1 MLMEGSF
8 AIAAPID
15 RVWAAFFDVPTMMQ
29 WVPGVVAARQV
40 DERHYEITLE
50 QRVAFLTAR
59 FDARLQLQEVRP
71 PESVSFVLEGKDGRI
86 ASSIKV
92 GTTISLR
99 DTWTGQTEV
108 TYRNDMGV
116 FGRLGAIG
124 FAAIKRKVQDVEAEF
139 ARRANAALSGVPGE
153 SRATV

>member
-1 MLMEGSF
+1 
-8 AIAAPID
+8 
-15 RVWAAFFDVPTMMQ
+15 
-29 WVPGVVAARQV
+29 V

-99 DTWTGQTEV
+99 DTGTGQTEV
-108 TYRNDMGV
+108 MYRNDMSV

-124 FAAIKRKVQDVEAEF
+124 FAAIKRKAQDVQAEF